1 MEHRHC
7 IKLSKIPNEPEHV
20 FMPQEETFVDKEL
33 VEALLVCDEF
43 DRNFNEIKKNDVVF
57 QMKEIDSNYDI
68 AKIVFDQDE
77 LKRILKNEK

>member
-7 IKLSKIPNEPEHV
+7 IKLSKAPNEPEHV
-20 FMPQEETFVDKEL
+20 FIPQETFVDEEL
-33 VEALLVCDEF
+33 VESLLVCDEF